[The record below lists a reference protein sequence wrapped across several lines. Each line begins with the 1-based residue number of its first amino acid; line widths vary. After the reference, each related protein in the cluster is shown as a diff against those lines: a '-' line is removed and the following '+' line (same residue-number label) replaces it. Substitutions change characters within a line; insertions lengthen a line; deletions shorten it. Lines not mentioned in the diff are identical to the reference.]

1 MKVNGVTSDTTGVKQ
16 SVESGQPASTDDKPK
31 EKIRVWTQVLACV
44 GAAIGQGAVG
54 AVSGWSGGSLPSLQ
68 NDPDINPTTAQT
80 AWIVSIMAL
89 GAMLGGAMAGRLMD
103 AVGRRTTL
111 LLAAPVLMAGWALM
125 GLAPNVPI
133 IILGRFVAGLS
144 TGFILASSQVFT
156 SESCESRLRGKM
168 SSLPTLFFTSGTLTA
183 YTGGAL
189 LSWRYNCIVCA
200 ASCIP
205 MILILI
211 VVPETPYWLL
221 LKRQRSKS
229 EAALRWL
236 RGSQCDLEPLLR
248 TMEDKLDSVGPKL
261 AMRELWHPRTR
272 TPLLMALFLQAAQQ
286 LCGGT
291 LLFFYTSTVYM
302 TMGHSKSNLAAVYT
316 GIAQLTASGI
326 SLLLVDRVGRRP
338 LMITSTA
345 IVGTILI
352 GMGFYQ
358 HSRMMGGASI
368 DWLPILLVLLT
379 VSGYCLGCRSVPL
392 ILSSELFNTTARSTA
407 QASCTLFNRGLN
419 MAVMQIFPFFLAG
432 AGLST
437 VFFVHGCIG
446 LLSSFVTF
454 LWIPETK
461 NKTLEEIQEY
471 FEDCAANN
479 NSGTPSSSLG
489 SFFSKFTLTNT
500 EKNNQQ
506 SQSSQ
511 PEVPLK
517 TTSHVYVKEGVS
529 NSIVINDDLP

>member
-1 MKVNGVTSDTTGVKQ
+1 
-16 SVESGQPASTDDKPK
+16 
-31 EKIRVWTQVLACV
+31 
-44 GAAIGQGAVG
+44 
-54 AVSGWSGGSLPSLQ
+54 
-68 NDPDINPTTAQT
+68 
-80 AWIVSIMAL
+80 
-89 GAMLGGAMAGRLMD
+89 
-103 AVGRRTTL
+103 
-111 LLAAPVLMAGWALM
+111 
-125 GLAPNVPI
+125 
-133 IILGRFVAGLS
+133 
-144 TGFILASSQVFT
+144 
-156 SESCESRLRGKM
+156 
-168 SSLPTLFFTSGTLTA
+168 
-183 YTGGAL
+183 
-189 LSWRYNCIVCA
+189 
-200 ASCIP
+200 
-205 MILILI
+205 
-211 VVPETPYWLL
+211 
-221 LKRQRSKS
+221 
-229 EAALRWL
+229 
-236 RGSQCDLEPLLR
+236 
-248 TMEDKLDSVGPKL
+248 
-261 AMRELWHPRTR
+261 
-272 TPLLMALFLQAAQQ
+272 
-286 LCGGT
+286 
-291 LLFFYTSTVYM
+291 M

-479 NSGTPSSSLG
+479 NNSGTPSSSLG